1 MFTFNIVFAA
11 YEVNAINILKE
22 KVFNGYTE
30 INYLCFCTEIKNTK
44 ENYQNIYMLHIKHIV
59 KNDL

>member
-11 YEVNAINILKE
+11 YEVNAINIL

-44 ENYQNIYMLHIKHIV
+44 ENYQNIYMLHVKHIV
-59 KNDL
+59 KKYL